1 MAASETAQPSKPEQS
16 PPAKKS
22 WREAVLTATPVV
34 LTVVATILAGLS
46 TSEMTL
52 AQYHRSMAAQ
62 NQSKASD
69 QWGFFQ
75 AKRIRGT
82 AVQRTI
88 RLLEALSDPASVET
102 NSLASAS
109 DILLGDLGRIQ
120 AETGRFLAAIGPAK
134 TELGRAATSLY
145 ESAARLK

>member
-1 MAASETAQPSKPEQS
+1 MAASETEQPSKPEQS

-22 WREAVLTATPVV
+22 GWEAVLTATPVV

-52 AQYHRSMAAQ
+52 AQYHRSLAAQ

-75 AKRIRGT
+75 AKRIRQTGMEE
-82 AVQRTI
+82 AFDLLPPRFKASKGLQPN
-88 RLLEALSDPASVET
+88 RLE
-102 NSLASAS
+102 
-109 DILLGDLGRIQ
+109 
-120 AETGRFLAAIGPAK
+120 
-134 TELGRAATSLY
+134 
-145 ESAARLK
+145 

>member
-46 TSEMTL
+46 TSEMTQ
-52 AQYHRSMAAQ
+52 AQYHRSLAAQ

-75 AKRIRGT
+75 AKRSRATSERAT
-82 AVQRTI
+82 ADVLLGLADVNMI
-88 RLLEALSDPASVET
+88 GASEVGPSIDRLLEKLRRAESDAQRLSA
-102 NSLASAS
+102 
-109 DILLGDLGRIQ
+109 R
-120 AETGRFLAAIGPAK
+120 TGA
-134 TELGRAATSLY
+134 
-145 ESAARLK
+145 